1 MLDRRNVRALPARA
15 ALVASL
21 AGAASCGGLSA
32 GDYAVYRI
40 AVEASDES
48 YGCFPGDRPP
58 LAEAYD
64 ATTFR
69 SGQTL
74 LLYLTTDDEAM
85 LDIGGLVLSG
95 STKDDPYT
103 FAGVTEDVDFPFSA
117 MVTDSDR
124 DGISDAIDPFVDAD
138 KDGDE
143 DTDMSTDRE
152 VDTDGDSRDDR
163 QHQEDVFVD
172 ADNDGEEDR
181 FGRIVGDTRVVSTLR
196 VDVTMTVDGSTV
208 SGVVT
213 RTTTEACEGDLCPSH
228 VDAPCIDVQRFRGV
242 EIEDADLTFGVDARP
257 AR

>member
-1 MLDRRNVRALPARA
+1 M
-15 ALVASL
+15 ASL

-48 YGCFPGDRPP
+48 TGCFPDDRPP

-74 LLYLTTDDEAM
+74 LLYLTSDDEAM

-103 FAGVTEDVDFPFSA
+103 FAGVAEDVDFPFSA
-117 MVTDSDR
+117 MVTDADR
-124 DGISDAIDPFVDAD
+124 DGIADDIDPFVDAD

-163 QHQEDVFVD
+163 GAQEDAFVD

-213 RTTTEACEGDLCPSH
+213 RTTTEACEGDLCPTH
-228 VDAPCIDVQRFRGV
+228 VDAPCVDVQRFRGV
-242 EIEDADLTFGVDARP
+242 EIDGADLTLGADARP
-257 AR
+257 TP